1 MQQKKT
7 LSKLVGSA
15 LAHIQSLADDVFH
28 FGFKKLR
35 EMSEEKVD
43 EEKEAE
49 APAKES
55 DRVQCVEDGLVTV
68 VKKVASFLGD
78 SGEAYYE
85 TYEGIKAKKA
95 QRSQKKEHHEVAEK

>member
-1 MQQKKT
+1 MIYNLIFMQQKKT
-7 LSKLVGSA
+7 FSKLVGSA
-15 LAHIQSLADDVFH
+15 LAHVQSLADDVFH

-35 EMSEEKVD
+35 EISEEREVPVD
-43 EEKEAE
+43 QRGEV
-49 APAKES
+49 
-55 DRVQCVEDGLVTV
+55 RLVSA

-95 QRSQKKEHHEVAEK
+95 QRAQKKEHHEVIDE